1 LTGLNARPYLSSHR
15 QTRANADQE
24 EPVMTSFTFS
34 LEQLK
39 AAPPEVRRW
48 VEHEIGA
55 ALGALSRFDHDPSQ
69 VHSIALAAC
78 TPEEALQMFE
88 LIKDNFVLSQ
98 VFFELA
104 RETPAGRTAP
114 PLYALNIAELLRLT
128 RLSDGDRL
136 ADCFTAINQIF
147 QNVRRDPEA
156 ALFGFDQY
164 GHVYI
169 HETTHHSVRRVW
181 EQLFATDQNS
191 ANRSA
196 PLGVTLPHLGP
207 SEDIAGHAPSP
218 PRAGNPSL

>member
-1 LTGLNARPYLSSHR
+1 
-15 QTRANADQE
+15 
-24 EPVMTSFTFS
+24 MISFTFS

-55 ALGALSRFDHDPSQ
+55 ALGAPGRLDHDPSQ
-69 VHSIALAAC
+69 VHSAALAAC

-88 LIKDNFVLSQ
+88 LVKDNFLLSQ

-104 RETPAGRTAP
+104 RETPAGRSTP
-114 PLYALNIAELLRLT
+114 SLHALNIADLLRHT

-136 ADCFTAINQIF
+136 VDCLTAINQIF
-147 QNVRRDPEA
+147 QRVRNDPEA

-169 HETTHHSVRRVW
+169 HETTHHSIRRLW
-181 EQLFATDQNS
+181 EQLFVTNQHTAG
-191 ANRSA
+191 RPA
-196 PLGVTLPHLGP
+196 PLGMTLPHVGA
-207 SEDIAGHAPSP
+207 SEDIAGHP
-218 PRAGNPSL
+218 PQYPLPPNF

>member
-1 LTGLNARPYLSSHR
+1 
-15 QTRANADQE
+15 
-24 EPVMTSFTFS
+24 MTSFTFS
-34 LEQLK
+34 LEQLR

-55 ALGALSRFDHDPSQ
+55 ALGALSRLDHDPSQ
-69 VHSIALAAC
+69 VHSAALAAC

-88 LIKDNFVLSQ
+88 LIKDNFLLSQ

-114 PLYALNIAELLRLT
+114 PLHGLNIADLLRHT

-136 ADCFTAINQIF
+136 GDCFTAINQIF
-147 QNVRRDPEA
+147 QRVRNDPEA

-169 HETTHHSVRRVW
+169 HETTHHSIRQVW
-181 EQLFATDQNS
+181 EQLFAAHS
-191 ANRSA
+191 AAASGPA
-196 PLGVTLPHLGP
+196 PGAFTLPRLGP
-207 SEDIAGHAPSP
+207 SEDIASHVPEYRRP
-218 PRAGNPSL
+218 ENPRL